1 VLDIASG
8 PGTVDRLAAARVGEN
23 GRVLASDISAS
34 MLQIAAARKPVPG
47 SAPLSILACSA
58 LDLDVADES
67 FQFVLCQQGLQFFPD
82 RPSALREM
90 HRALEP
96 DGVVALATWAS
107 ERPLGLFG
115 PMTEAMR
122 ESGLAEP
129 FPRAFDPTSY
139 TLPASEM
146 QALVETSGFR
156 DVRVETVEL
165 DCIWTTGTEAL
176 ASVSGTVFGPAL
188 ALLSSDEQDTAM
200 AIFLERLAANRDD
213 EPGAR
218 HDHTL
223 ATKRDRLGFQQT
235 PLVISLCKRAVGTNH
250 AVPRCVTCI
259 GMTKHIAGQAR
270 RARRDIAVGAHK
282 PWRDCPNT
290 SQDHRAAVITGV
302 A

>member
-1 VLDIASG
+1 MSEARSRSFVASSVPEAYERYTVPQLFEPWAGELLRVADPATGASVLDIASG
-8 PGTVDRLAAARVGEN
+8 PGTVARLAAARVGEN

-34 MLQIAAARKPVPG
+34 MLQIAAARKPEPG

-165 DCIWTTGTEAL
+165 DCIWKTGTEAL

-213 EPGAR
+213 ELTIRTASNIVR
-218 HDHTL
+218 
-223 ATKRDRLGFQQT
+223 
-235 PLVISLCKRAVGTNH
+235 
-250 AVPRCVTCI
+250 
-259 GMTKHIAGQAR
+259 
-270 RARRDIAVGAHK
+270 
-282 PWRDCPNT
+282 
-290 SQDHRAAVITGV
+290 GV
-302 A
+302 K